1 MTRLASELPGLL
13 GYLRHHLGISR
24 RTFERWCARG
34 DVPGAYRTRGGH
46 WRVRKP
52 SWATVKTWMMDQLRT
67 KAQTRRD
74 RVKRAIVSYP
84 LPRATRESPPEQQLA
99 ARKLQLAA
107 YEITEEDVRDLNLK
121 ERDPEKHHILWE
133 KSPPPPIPPWA
144 WKAATDPRHA
154 SAIAAFMMRLNGSKV
169 TGATLA
175 RALGMSVATL
185 YRRYGKEKISETC
198 SADTE
203 LAPKHSV
210 FF

>member
-1 MTRLASELPGLL
+1 MARLPSELPELR
-13 GYLRHHLGISR
+13 GYLRHHFGISR

-52 SWATVKTWMMDQLRT
+52 SWATVKTWIMDLWRS

-74 RVKRAIVSYP
+74 RVKRAILNYP
-84 LPRATRESPPEQQLA
+84 LPPGPREPPPERQLA
-99 ARKLQLAA
+99 ARKLWLAG
-107 YEITEEDVRDLNLK
+107 YGISEEDIRDLNLK

-133 KSPPPPIPPWA
+133 KSPTPSVPRRFWEA
-144 WKAATDPRHA
+144 VNDPQGA
-154 SAIAAFMMRLNGSKV
+154 PAIAAFMMRLTGSKV
-169 TGATLA
+169 TRATLA
-175 RALGMSVATL
+175 RSLGVSAATL
-185 YRRYGKEKISETC
+185 YRRYGKEKISEIC

-203 LAPKHSV
+203 LTPKHSV